1 MGEQYMT
8 SYDFLNYTLI
18 AGLLILFTV
27 VSYTSYR
34 IAQAFRAIK
43 LLAERVGGVASN
55 LPTIKER
62 IKIGV
67 LNSIG
72 NFLNGFLKE
81 VNINGKR

>member
-1 MGEQYMT
+1 MGERHMT
-8 SYDFLNYTLI
+8 FYDFLNYTLI
-18 AGLLILFTV
+18 VGLLILCAV
-27 VSYTSYR
+27 VSYASYH

-43 LLAERVGGVASN
+43 LLAERVAGAANN

-62 IKIGV
+62 IKIGI
-67 LNSIG
+67 LSSIG